1 MQKCFFFGNVA
12 ESCVVDKGTFFRLLF
27 FSSHI
32 KNLKCF
38 FFVTFFLKFSQ
49 VQKLAWSM
57 NTLSIHQRA
66 ILRQRIESWMSYR
79 KKVLPYRRL
88 THKEH
93 YDYAHLFY
101 FIQLYGSVARSG
113 EEGTERCIQ
122 TVKKQSKKA
131 RNTPNP
137 KERLRNDLVNCAVA
151 TRPRARKAPT
161 GKRKTI

>member
-1 MQKCFFFGNVA
+1 MLKP
-12 ESCVVDKGTFFRLLF
+12 LF
-27 FSSHI
+27 FYY
-32 KNLKCF
+32 
-38 FFVTFFLKFSQ
+38 FLKFAQ
-49 VQKLAWSM
+49 VQQLAWEM
-57 NTLSIHQRA
+57 NTLCVHQKA
-66 ILRQRIESWMSYR
+66 ILRHRIQSWMNFR

-93 YDYAHLFY
+93 YDHAHMFY

-137 KERLRNDLVNCAVA
+137 KERARNDLINCAVA
-151 TRPRARKAPT
+151 TRPCARKTPT
-161 GKRKTI
+161 GRRKTI